1 MRKIVGPSACPG
13 EGAHDIISIVILEHE
28 WSLSFKAE
36 ILVTA
41 VTNWTLRTTRVE
53 NRTLPIIWEFLWKC
67 SDTNHFLCILLW
79 NTIPIWN
86 EETRGSDWKIK
97 SKNK

>member
-13 EGAHDIISIVILEHE
+13 ERAHDVLSIVILERE

-41 VTNWTLRTTRVE
+41 VTN
-53 NRTLPIIWEFLWKC
+53 
-67 SDTNHFLCILLW
+67 
-79 NTIPIWN
+79 
-86 EETRGSDWKIK
+86 
-97 SKNK
+97 